1 VKQVVSVQLAPSSLN
16 HAHQEST
23 TAKKVRI
30 FQVPVSIVKQ
40 ENIARV
46 LHYLLEPTL
55 LLRLLKIFHPPVK
68 LAFAMPAT
76 IALEVLTHLLRTWPD
91 LEDMLVLLD
100 GRLM

>member
-1 VKQVVSVQLAPSSLN
+1 M
-16 HAHQEST
+16 
-23 TAKKVRI
+23 
-30 FQVPVSIVKQ
+30 PVSIVKQ

-46 LHYLLEPTL
+46 LHYLLESTFPRTL
-55 LLRLLKIFHPPVK
+55 MLRLLKIFLPPVK

-91 LEDMLVLLD
+91 LEDMLLLLD